1 MGPGPARGCALDRA
15 GPRGATRGVR
25 HRYYVLPAE
34 QLRSMLGIASVEV
47 RVGDKPLAITDTTL
61 AE

>member
-1 MGPGPARGCALDRA
+1 MSLRASLDLFDLFAEQR
-15 GPRGATRGVR
+15 RRVR
-25 HRYYVLPAE
+25 HRHYVLPAE
-34 QLRSMLGIASVEV
+34 QLRSMLGIASVAV